1 MQDWGSGPSSEDLEK
16 KVIEI
21 KNHLKNKF
29 GPQKGILPI
38 LLVVLLVLVGGY
50 SSMYEVDTEETGVVL
65 RFGKFST
72 FAEPGLHFK
81 LPFGI
86 DQVYL
91 AQTGRVLKEEF
102 GFRTVTPDVRTTY
115 TKKGLEEESLT
126 LTGDLNVSDVEW
138 IVQFQIA
145 DPFKFIFRI
154 KDPVG
159 TVRDIAEAM
168 VRKAIGN
175 ANVNEVLT
183 TERAQLA
190 GQIEQNLQDTLNNYD
205 IGVRIVTVKFQ
216 DVTPPDPVKAAFNE
230 VNEAEQQKES
240 LIFQAREQFNREVPR
255 ARGEAKQALQEAEGY
270 AVERIN
276 KARGE
281 TNRFQALLIEYR
293 KAPEVTR
300 RRIHIET
307 LEEVMPRLDEIYI
320 MDEKGG
326 GLLPLLPLRRII
338 PSAGKIDTSALL
350 LMLLLQMAALGLI
363 ALLRGSGI
371 SFGALLILSL
381 AELLGLLLNIFLFA
395 ILIQV
400 IMSWINPGAYNPAVS
415 LLYSLTEPVLG
426 PCRRLLPP
434 FSGIDLSPLVAL
446 IAIQLAKMLLLPPLY
461 QLAN

>member
-1 MQDWGSGPSSEDLEK
+1 MQDWGNGPDDLEK
-16 KVIEI
+16 KVIDI
-21 KNHLKNKF
+21 TNQLKNKLK
-29 GPQKGILPI
+29 PHKGVLP
-38 LLVVLLVLVGGY
+38 LLVVILLLVIGSY
-50 SSMYEVDTEETGVVL
+50 SSFYEVDTEETGVVL
-65 RFGKFST
+65 RFGKFVG
-72 FAEPGLHFK
+72 FAESGLHFK
-81 LPFGI
+81 IPFGVE
-86 DQVYL
+86 QVYL
-91 AQTGRVLKEEF
+91 VPTGRVLKEEF

-145 DPFKFIFRI
+145 DPFKFVFRI

-175 ANVNEVLT
+175 ANVTEVLT

-190 GQIEQNLQDTLNNYD
+190 SQIEQNLQATLNNYD

-281 TNRFQALLIEYR
+281 TNRFVALLTEYR
-293 KAPEVTR
+293 KAPTVTR
-300 RRIHIET
+300 RRIHLET
-307 LEEVMPRLDEIYI
+307 LEEVLPRLEEIYV

-326 GLLPLLPLRRII
+326 GALPLLPLR
-338 PSAGKIDTSALL
+338 KALE
-350 LMLLLQMAALGLI
+350 G
-363 ALLRGSGI
+363 
-371 SFGALLILSL
+371 GAK
-381 AELLGLLLNIFLFA
+381 
-395 ILIQV
+395 Q
-400 IMSWINPGAYNPAVS
+400 
-415 LLYSLTEPVLG
+415 
-426 PCRRLLPP
+426 
-434 FSGIDLSPLVAL
+434 
-446 IAIQLAKMLLLPPLY
+446 
-461 QLAN
+461 